1 MGSFICYALELG
13 HMADAVEL
21 FFIKSTAQSYL
32 KKEQEKEMALM
43 KKKLLQPNDSN

>member
-21 FFIKSTAQSYL
+21 FFHDYKVDCTKLSQERTRKRNGAY
-32 KKEQEKEMALM
+32 EKEIIATI
-43 KKKLLQPNDSN
+43 